1 MNKKITILGI
11 GAILCVLLFSS
22 VFSVPAKATTDDG
35 DTKEVCAVYVKDYH
49 GHLGWSNLG
58 WSDVDAHGKWYGV
71 WPLQYYK
78 NGFYSEMTSR
88 SWTGVFVHG
97 NDLATPA
104 DFSVAYNN
112 PATADRSSDIAY
124 FSGHGAYGSQQEY
137 QGGPTW
143 SYGALVFGVQEPN
156 SNDPNDYFFSSCAW
170 QRDEDQLGK
179 FDLEW
184 LTVSACNIFHLADDG
199 HGHYYPSS
207 WDDNVHT
214 GLHVLNGYSTT
225 SYQYGYWDLGD
236 CWSRGKRF
244 AVYLFDEGYQNG
256 YLKKAVGFAWQRAT
270 YDDAH
275 DPWNGAHYSIRGG
288 SMAALGA
295 IYESGEFVGY
305 EDYFYQDTIH
315 NPMRD
320 PFNRT
325 SGSIWCFYDA
335 VFYDWYVD
343 G

>member
-1 MNKKITILGI
+1 M
-11 GAILCVLLFSS
+11 
-22 VFSVPAKATTDDG
+22 
-35 DTKEVCAVYVKDYH
+35 YVKDYH
-49 GHLGWSNLG
+49 GHAPNLD

-71 WPLQYYK
+71 WPFQYYK

-124 FSGHGAYGSQQEY
+124 FSGHGAYGNRRDINGQM
-137 QGGPTW
+137 W
-143 SYGALVFGVQEPN
+143 SYGDIVFGVKEPG
-156 SNDPNDYFFSSCAW
+156 SPDPSPEGGTDYYFSSITCDA
-170 QRDEDQLGK
+170 RDEDQLGK

-184 LTVSACNIFHLADDG
+184 LTVSACDIFHLADDG
-199 HGHYYPSS
+199 QGHYYPPS
-207 WDDNVHT
+207 WGDNVHT
-214 GLHVLNGYSTT
+214 GLHVLNAYSTT

-288 SMAALGA
+288 SMAARCAVYWDGQ
-295 IYESGEFVGY
+295 FMGY
-305 EDYFYQDTIH
+305 DYYFYQDTIQ

-320 PFNRT
+320 PFDKT
-325 SGSIWCFYDA
+325 SGSIWYFYDG
-335 VFYDWYVD
+335 VYYDWYVD